1 MDHMPIIDIFG
12 AKIEP
17 KFVPPDALLKMLIH
31 ENDIL
36 HDKSKN
42 YKIFFLYNGFKL
54 SLKSC

>member
-54 SLKSC
+54 SL